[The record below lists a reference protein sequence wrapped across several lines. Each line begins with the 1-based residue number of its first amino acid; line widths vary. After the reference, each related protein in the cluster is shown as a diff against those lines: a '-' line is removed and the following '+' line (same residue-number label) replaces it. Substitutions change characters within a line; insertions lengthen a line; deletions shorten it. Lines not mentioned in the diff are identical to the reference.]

1 MQTDTIHI
9 DSKKRIIK
17 QQTKTINE
25 EVKESLFLKWVGY
38 FVFFVLPIISFM
50 IYERGNVELA
60 SRLVI
65 FSMLLMIA
73 SILSYLSILTDK
85 RHFRP
90 IKSSPSI
97 ENKKGVAY
105 QLAIGKEVK
114 RFKGSGVL
122 SSNKKNLTG
131 KFVLLDS
138 ESIKRMGATIGTTG
152 SGKTVQLEG
161 MFEQQVSLGG
171 GAMVIEGKGTKDELK
186 KLYAIVGKY
195 NRLNDMYIL
204 NFSNLNNTHSVN
216 IFKNT
221 SADQLKEI
229 FSELIE
235 NTEQTWKVV
244 INDFVVSVLRLLV
257 YKRDKYGINFG
268 FNELSSSL
276 SRNFL
281 WDEAK
286 RYRKVIDDDTENDDL
301 LNFLRFFLG
310 SFDMIDFN
318 KFLTYDDPIILKE
331 GVDTSSLNEEEQEV
345 YFFWKLADES
355 ILEPRGQGS
364 YELGLA
370 IKNWSQIFITLG
382 STYKNIFND
391 SDPDFSLFE
400 AVQSNK
406 IIIVSVPSL
415 QSDIKNK
422 QVGKLLLGMIRAVAL
437 EKSLHTYE
445 SSIPYLFLFDEAGSY
460 IVKGLARFMSKAR
473 ALSMS
478 IWLFFQSD
486 AQLKDISDN
495 ERDEIFDMLHTL
507 IIMKTLDPKI
517 PEYLSKLVSKKYII
531 EQEFK
536 ENNRILPSMNKKEN
550 DKNFHIRESQQYTSH
565 ELSSMN
571 EGEAITII
579 SGVNTSI
586 VALPPSDM
594 TLTFQKYNI
603 SSNLPIFT
611 HMGKNIFI
619 KNLKNLLDY

>member
-1 MQTDTIHI
+1 MQTDTIYI
-9 DSKKRIIK
+9 DSKKRVIK
-17 QQTKTINE
+17 QKTKTIDKE
-25 EVKESLFLKWVGY
+25 IKESLFLKWVGY
-38 FVFFVLPIISFM
+38 SVFFVLPIISLI
-50 IYERGNVELA
+50 IYEKGNIELA

-65 FSMLLMIA
+65 FSMLFMIV

-85 RHFRP
+85 KHFKS
-90 IKSSPSI
+90 IKSYQSV
-97 ENKKGVAY
+97 ENKKGAVY

-114 RFKGSGVL
+114 RFKGNGAL

-131 KFVLLDS
+131 NFVLLDP
-138 ESIKRMGATIGTTG
+138 ESVKRMGATIGTTG
-152 SGKTVQLEG
+152 SGKTEQLKG
-161 MFEQQVSLGG
+161 MFDQQVSLGG
-171 GAMVIEGKGTKDELK
+171 GAMVVEGKGTKDELK

-195 NRLNDMYIL
+195 NRLNDLYIL
-204 NFSNLNNTHSVN
+204 NFSDLKNTHSVN
-216 IFKNT
+216 IFENT

-229 FSELIE
+229 LSELIE

-257 YKRDKYGINFG
+257 YKRDTYDINFG

-281 WDEAK
+281 WGEAK
-286 RYRKVIDDDTENDDL
+286 KYRKMIDNDTENEDL
-301 LNFLRFFLG
+301 MNFLRFFLG

-318 KFLTYDDPIILKE
+318 KFLKYDDPVILKGE
-331 GVDTSSLNEEEQEV
+331 MSIDDLSEEEQET
-345 YFFWKLADES
+345 YYFWKLAEES

-391 SDPDFSLFE
+391 VDPDFSLFE
-400 AVQSNK
+400 AIQSNK

-445 SSIPYLFLFDEAGSY
+445 SDIPYLFLFDEVGSY

-473 ALSMS
+473 SLSMS

-495 ERDEIFDMLHTL
+495 ERDEVFDMLHTL
-507 IIMKTLDPKI
+507 VIMKTLDPKI
-517 PEYLSKLVSKKYII
+517 PEYLSKLVSKKYTI

-536 ENNRILPSMNKKEN
+536 DNHRVLPSMNKKIN

-565 ELSSMN
+565 DLSSMN

-579 SGVNTSI
+579 SGVNTPI
-586 VALPPSDM
+586 VAITSSDM

-603 SSNLPIFT
+603 STNLPIFT
-611 HMGKNIFI
+611 HMGKDIFNS
-619 KNLKNLLDY
+619 NLSNLLN